1 MSGILDK
8 LSRTIKGLANDA
20 LDAVADPGRDAR
32 QIVRELEE
40 QIRQAESALLDVKA
54 EFELMLSGKEKT
66 AQEVARWDALAR
78 QAISGGD
85 DSLARECLARKQQFS
100 TTLQRE
106 TEQLAQYE
114 PSVRE
119 LESRIDELKHKHEEM
134 QQKIELL
141 EARSHMATAQ
151 EKAATA
157 ISGIGGD
164 SLIADFDK
172 LETQVEKQE
181 ARASAASSMAQVQ
194 KGEDLEQR
202 VKALQ
207 HSDVDDELAK
217 LKAEMGR

>member
-20 LDAVADPGRDAR
+20 LDSVADAGRDAR
-32 QIVRELEE
+32 QIVRELEA
-40 QIRQAESALLDVKA
+40 QIQQAESALLDVRA
-54 EFELMLSGKEKT
+54 EYELMLSGKEKT
-66 AQEVARWDALAR
+66 AQEVARWDSLAR
-78 QAISGGD
+78 QAITGGD
-85 DSLARECLARKQQFS
+85 DGLARECLARKQQFAA
-100 TTLQRE
+100 TLQRE
-106 TEQLAQYE
+106 SEQLAQYE

-119 LESRIDELKHKHEEM
+119 LESRIAELKQQHEAM

-141 EARSHMATAQ
+141 EARSHMAAAQ

-172 LETQVEKQE
+172 LEAQVEKQE
-181 ARASAASSMAQVQ
+181 ARASAASSLAQQQ
-194 KGEDLEQR
+194 KGDDLEQR
-202 VKALQ
+202 IKALQ

-217 LKAEMGR
+217 LKSEMGR